1 MEIPDRGDLLERS
14 PHHEYERPLV
24 PGPINELKFAN
35 DLVADWSRAFRAF
48 KGHSVRAEEWYF
60 QCAFFG
66 MESLR
71 GCVEVDPDRRG
82 GVPVLRGTRFTVAEA
97 LAELAESSGV
107 REVAENFDLPDD
119 ALRDMLNSL
128 SLLLNQP
135 YPK

>member
-1 MEIPDRGDLLERS
+1 MEIPDRGDVLERS
-14 PHHEYERPLV
+14 TPEFERPLL
-24 PGPINELKFAN
+24 PGPINELRFSHAL
-35 DLVADWSRAFRAF
+35 DADWSRNFRIL

-66 MESLR
+66 LESLR
-71 GCVEVDPDRRG
+71 HCVEVDPHRRG

-107 REVAENFDLPDD
+107 HQVAENFDLDD
-119 ALRDMLNSL
+119 EVLRDLLNSL